1 MSILLIVLVLMN
13 TYPLL
18 VSEDLV
24 FRAKHTALQA
34 SASAINT
41 AVAGL
46 EELTEENVAQAM
58 EAVEIDGV
66 SRAVVTDE
74 NGLALYDTR
83 EVGSAAGY
91 YVFYTELVQAL
102 RGYSA
107 VYSVYEEGAF
117 RSSAAQPVLYRNQ
130 IIGAV
135 YVYDYDTQQASLLK
149 DLQNNLMR
157 ISVGIA
163 ILVVCVSLAFS
174 RGLTRRLDSLLT
186 AIRGVR
192 EGAYNQRAVLSGHDE
207 YTQIA
212 GEFNDLV
219 DRLQETENA
228 RRRFVSDASHELKT
242 PLAAIRLL
250 TDSILQNENIDGA
263 TVLEFVSD
271 IGQEAERLSR
281 ITEDLLR
288 LTRLD
293 SGVAETPERVE
304 ISPVLERVVKMLRPV
319 ADEKDVSIVTACSD
333 GAAAAATPGEIHQIL
348 YNLMENAVKYN
359 RRGGFV
365 RVSVDMGEETSTI
378 TVEDNGIGIPAE
390 DLPRVFERF
399 YRVDKARSRAAG
411 GTGLGLSI
419 VRDTVSRR
427 GGVVRAEG
435 APGGGTR
442 FIVTLPCRLGEEEG
456 P

>member
-74 NGLALYDTR
+74 NGLALYDAR

-263 TVLEFVSD
+263 TVREFVSD

-319 ADEKDVSIVTACSD
+319 ADEKDVSIVTVCSD

>member
-263 TVLEFVSD
+263 TVREFVSD

-304 ISPVLERVVKMLRPV
+304 ISPVLERVVKMLRTV

-333 GAAAAATPGEIHQIL
+333 GAAAAAQPGEIHQIL

>member
-83 EVGSAAGY
+83 EGGSAAGY

-263 TVLEFVSD
+263 TVREFVSD

-419 VRDTVSRR
+419 IRDTVSRR

>member
-263 TVLEFVSD
+263 TVREFVSD

-319 ADEKDVSIVTACSD
+319 ADEKGVSIFSACSD
-333 GAAAAATPGEIHQIL
+333 GATAAATPGEIHQIL

>member
-263 TVLEFVSD
+263 TVREFVSD

-419 VRDTVSRR
+419 IRDTVSRR

>member
-263 TVLEFVSD
+263 TVREFVSD

-319 ADEKDVSIVTACSD
+319 ADEKDVSIVTVCSD
-333 GAAAAATPGEIHQIL
+333 GAAAAGAPGEIHQIL
-348 YNLMENAVKYN
+348 YKIMQNAEKYN
-359 RRGGFV
+359 PRGGFV

>member
-263 TVLEFVSD
+263 TVREFVSD

-435 APGGGTR
+435 APGGGTQ

>member
-250 TDSILQNENIDGA
+250 TDSILQNEKIDGA
-263 TVLEFVSD
+263 TGREFVSD

-319 ADEKDVSIVTACSD
+319 ADEKGVSIFSACSD
-333 GAAAAATPGEIHQIL
+333 GATAAATPGEIHQIL

-365 RVSVDMGEETSTI
+365 RVSVDMGEETATI

-456 P
+456 L

>member
-263 TVLEFVSD
+263 TVREFVSD

-304 ISPVLERVVKMLRPV
+304 ISPVLERVVKMRRPV
-319 ADEKDVSIVTACSD
+319 ADEKDVSIVTVCSD

>member
-107 VYSVYEEGAF
+107 VYSVYEDGAF

-263 TVLEFVSD
+263 TVREFVSD

-319 ADEKDVSIVTACSD
+319 ADEKDVSIVTVCSD

-435 APGGGTR
+435 VPGGGTR

>member
-263 TVLEFVSD
+263 TVREFVSD

-435 APGGGTR
+435 ALGGGTR

>member
-263 TVLEFVSD
+263 TVREFVSD

-319 ADEKDVSIVTACSD
+319 ADEKDVSIVTVCSD

-378 TVEDNGIGIPAE
+378 IVEDNGIGIPAE

>member
-263 TVLEFVSD
+263 TVREFVSD

-304 ISPVLERVVKMLRPV
+304 ISPVLERVVKILRPV

-456 P
+456 L

>member
-263 TVLEFVSD
+263 TVREFVSD

-319 ADEKDVSIVTACSD
+319 ADEKDVSIVTARSD

-365 RVSVDMGEETSTI
+365 RVSVDMGEETATI

-435 APGGGTR
+435 VPGGGTR

>member
-135 YVYDYDTQQASLLK
+135 YVYDYDIQQASLLK

-263 TVLEFVSD
+263 TVREFVSD

-365 RVSVDMGEETSTI
+365 RVSVDMGEETATI

-456 P
+456 L

>member
-1 MSILLIVLVLMN
+1 
-13 TYPLL
+13 
-18 VSEDLV
+18 
-24 FRAKHTALQA
+24 
-34 SASAINT
+34 
-41 AVAGL
+41 
-46 EELTEENVAQAM
+46 
-58 EAVEIDGV
+58 
-66 SRAVVTDE
+66 
-74 NGLALYDTR
+74 
-83 EVGSAAGY
+83 
-91 YVFYTELVQAL
+91 
-102 RGYSA
+102 
-107 VYSVYEEGAF
+107 
-117 RSSAAQPVLYRNQ
+117 
-130 IIGAV
+130 
-135 YVYDYDTQQASLLK
+135 
-149 DLQNNLMR
+149 MR

-263 TVLEFVSD
+263 TVREFVSD

-319 ADEKDVSIVTACSD
+319 ADEKDVSIVTVCSD

>member
-186 AIRGVR
+186 AIRGGR

-263 TVLEFVSD
+263 TVREFVSD

-319 ADEKDVSIVTACSD
+319 ADEKDVSIVTVCSD

>member
-228 RRRFVSDASHELKT
+228 RRQFVSDASHELKT

-263 TVLEFVSD
+263 TVREFVSD

-319 ADEKDVSIVTACSD
+319 ADEKDVSIVTVCSD